1 VKPQVPMTQAAKP
14 QSVSKQQIPQ
24 MSQVARSQTQLQPRT
39 ATVQPTLRTP
49 QVTQPISQKQQIAQI
64 NRKLYPNV
72 LPS

>member
-1 VKPQVPMTQAAKP
+1 MFKKFLTYISQLAR
-14 QSVSKQQIPQ
+14 PQ
-24 MSQVARSQTQLQPRT
+24 MQTQQQPKT